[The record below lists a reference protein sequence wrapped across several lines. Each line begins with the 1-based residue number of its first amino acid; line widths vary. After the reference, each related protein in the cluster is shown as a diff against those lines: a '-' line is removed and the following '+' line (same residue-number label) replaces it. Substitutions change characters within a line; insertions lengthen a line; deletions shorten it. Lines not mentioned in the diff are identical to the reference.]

1 MFQSLPQLAF
11 RLLLISVL
19 PTLLLVSP
27 SLAET
32 ITIGPSGCDQTT
44 LAGAI
49 IRAAVTPESDTILFS
64 TNQTWTGG
72 GALLLANES
81 PVTFV
86 GVSSCSNFS
95 LVQRTITTTVGD
107 LFEFDNTHATFRRL
121 RLRGD
126 TGGRPITATNSSL
139 VTLDDA
145 LVLGGRADNGG
156 NVHLSSGASL
166 VALAGSQIFQG
177 EATFDGGGVF
187 CTGGGVVALGEETK
201 LHSNDAGF
209 NGGGVYVDGCTLNV
223 LTGGL
228 APPGINEYGLVD
240 NRAEFNGGAVYATG
254 GSSVLL
260 NGSGTR
266 PSSIRNNTAVGLGG
280 GLYLTG
286 AGTSAEVLNSE
297 IVDNLGVDG
306 AGGVMVTSDATF
318 LMHRTVADCDRGVR
332 CSLLA
337 ENVGGIASA
346 SVAEGGALMVTGG
359 GEAFVRQT
367 YVTANLSDDGGN
379 VALVNGGSSFL
390 LIENSVLFSNAQT
403 DVHFIARGG
412 AHIRLAFIS
421 AWGSSMPGFGMAFA
435 HAEANSRIDLFSSV
449 VIEGQ
454 GSPFGGGGG
463 PDPVFLPP
471 SPGAFQNVDCVIV
484 HETSST
490 GGFGTVV
497 TDPSMEWI
505 SPATGDPHLLP
516 TAQAIDFCDDF
527 AYPPVD
533 ADIDNEP
540 RGFDVTT
547 IPDGL
552 GPFDLGADEWL
563 GAPPMPDEIFSDG
576 FESGDVSAWSVSVP

>member
-1 MFQSLPQLAF
+1 MFRRDSTWFLLSILVLAF
-11 RLLLISVL
+11 A
-19 PTLLLVSP
+19 SP
-27 SLAET
+27 SLAEV
-32 ITIGPSGCDQTT
+32 ITVGPSGCDQTT

-49 IRAAVTPESDTILFS
+49 IRAAVTPESDTIVFGADV
-64 TNQTWTGG
+64 TWTGG
-72 GALLLANES
+72 GALLLVNEA

-86 GVSSCSNFS
+86 GVSSCSN
-95 LVQRTITTTVGD
+95 LTQVQRTITTTVGD
-107 LFEFDNTHATFRRL
+107 LFEFDNTDATFRKL

-126 TGGRPITATNSSL
+126 TGGRPITATNTSF
-139 VTLDDA
+139 VTLDEA
-145 LVLGGRADNGG
+145 LVLGGRANNGG
-156 NVHLSSGASL
+156 NVHLSSSASL
-166 VALAGSQIFQG
+166 IMLAGSQIFNG

-187 CTGGGVVALGEETK
+187 CSGSGEVALGEETK
-201 LHSNDAGF
+201 LHGNDAGF
-209 NGGGVYVDGCTLNV
+209 NGGGVYVDGCTLNI
-223 LTGGL
+223 LTGGP

-254 GSSVLL
+254 GASVLL

-266 PSSIRNNTAVGLGG
+266 PSSIKNNTAVGLGG
-280 GLYLTG
+280 GMYLTG

-297 IVDNLGVDG
+297 IVDNLGIDG
-306 AGGVMVTSDATF
+306 AGGVLVTSDATF

-337 ENVGGIASA
+337 ENIGGIS
-346 SVAEGGALMVTGG
+346 SPNVAEGGALMVTGG

-367 YVTANLSDDGGN
+367 YVTANFSDDGGN

-390 LIENSVLFSNAQT
+390 LIENSVLFDNSQT

-421 AWGSSMPGFGMAFA
+421 AFGSSTPGFGTAFA
-435 HAEANSRIDLFSSV
+435 HAEANSRIDLFSSM

-463 PDPVFLPP
+463 PDPVFLPA

-484 HETSST
+484 HESSST

-497 TDPSMEWI
+497 TNPTAEWI
-505 SPATGDPHLLP
+505 SPATGDPHLRA

-527 AYPPVD
+527 VYPPVD
-533 ADIDNEP
+533 ADIDNEA

-547 IPDGL
+547 IPNGL
-552 GPFDLGADEWL
+552 GPFDLGADEWHD
-563 GAPPMPDEIFSDG
+563 APPMPDEIFSDG
-576 FESGDVSAWSVSVP
+576 FESGDVSAWSSSVP